1 MEVPVEAYHI
11 LPVDFNRL
19 PYKHEEALTKNSI
32 REDLTSDLPEIL
44 QSSIEINRF
53 QLEDTVSLFC
63 VYLKGE
69 EEKFFY
75 IVKHLKSALHIEFDR
90 NKKELKNS
98 RIDSIEDLLSYKNP
112 SNLPILKSYKYKLF
126 FINFEGK
133 RGGCLKNH
141 YNKHST

>member
-63 VYLKGE
+63 VYL
-69 EEKFFY
+69 F
-75 IVKHLKSALHIEFDR
+75 L
-90 NKKELKNS
+90 
-98 RIDSIEDLLSYKNP
+98 RI
-112 SNLPILKSYKYKLF
+112 F
-126 FINFEGK
+126 K
-133 RGGCLKNH
+133 R
-141 YNKHST
+141 